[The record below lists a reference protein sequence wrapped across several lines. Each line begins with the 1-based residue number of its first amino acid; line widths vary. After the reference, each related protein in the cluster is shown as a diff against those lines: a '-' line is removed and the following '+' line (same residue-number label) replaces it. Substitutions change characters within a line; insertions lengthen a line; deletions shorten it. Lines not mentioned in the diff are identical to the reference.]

1 MSRVVLIAVLVVP
14 LFSNEMNMIEF
25 RTHERFVTL
34 NAFKELF
41 KQRNLASHKRKLKAK
56 YNRTKELHSNNII
69 LNMKAMKLN
78 PKVDTSEML
87 QVKAPSLQI
96 ESNNELIKES
106 TELSR
111 VDKIK
116 ENIVPNIDVP
126 DVIDIEK
133 TDTQDII
140 TPHLDVVTDDI
151 KSDDIIT
158 TEISDTGLVDEPK
171 IEPVDDIVD
180 ESIEDNMIENE
191 QTATTAEADIKFI
204 KLRSLGANPWQ
215 RR

>member
-14 LFSNEMNMIEF
+14 LFSNEINMIEF

-56 YNRTKELHSNNII
+56 YNRIKELHRNNII

-78 PKVDTSEML
+78 PKVDTSEVL

-96 ESNNELIKES
+96 ESNNELTKES
-106 TELSR
+106 TEL
-111 VDKIK
+111 IG
-116 ENIVPNIDVP
+116 
-126 DVIDIEK
+126 
-133 TDTQDII
+133 
-140 TPHLDVVTDDI
+140 
-151 KSDDIIT
+151 
-158 TEISDTGLVDEPK
+158 DTGLVDEPK
-171 IEPVDDIVD
+171 IESVDDIVD

-191 QTATTAEADIKFI
+191 QTATTAEPDIKFI